1 MPGRVLISMQNS
13 VVRTVVWISR
23 LLPLSVP
30 RWQISVPLPTPQ
42 RRPILCEP
50 KQCRQQLGGRTTF
63 DCVSG
68 LVILNQALRF

>member
-30 RWQISVPLPTPQ
+30 RWLISVPLPTSQ
-42 RRPILCEP
+42 KRPILCEP
-50 KQCRQQLGGRTTF
+50 K
-63 DCVSG
+63 
-68 LVILNQALRF
+68 